1 MDYRNQRKIPR
12 LNLNRDHDTGASA
25 KGVNAEATHD
35 ADIALPGQE
44 TVVRGCRTR
53 CPDWPRQMYAA
64 DTPRSVAVASRSPRG
79 KLWNAVRVEIE
90 RAARPPLAEKVYR

>member
-1 MDYRNQRKIPR
+1 MDYRNQRKMPR
-12 LNLNRDHDTGASA
+12 LNLNRDHDTAASA
-25 KGVNAEATHD
+25 KGVNAEAAHD
-35 ADIALPGQE
+35 ADIALQE

-90 RAARPPLAEKVYR
+90 RAARAPLWQKVYR